1 MLLDRIRREGSTVA
15 SAVCAASVVAV
26 RSLIPNRPR
35 VHILTQIN
43 TCLRVNAI
51 KRGTAGQFKK
61 LPTRAS
67 DRLACADTMRVYV
80 GGRRS
85 DGGAGPDVCAPQLRT
100 LP

>member
-51 KRGTAGQFKK
+51 KRGTAGQSKT
-61 LPTRAS
+61 LPTCAS
-67 DRLACADTMRVYV
+67 GSSRMC
-80 GGRRS
+80 
-85 DGGAGPDVCAPQLRT
+85 
-100 LP
+100 